1 MKPDE
6 TIRFVLTPTINACP
20 RDWCAHCGN
29 SWSLDSIAVTV
40 AGRDVCADCVQAAAD
55 VATAERERRNE
66 DTIAVRVT
74 LTGQERF

>member
-1 MKPDE
+1 MITVNHE
-6 TIRFVLTPTINACP
+6 PT
-20 RDWCAHCGN
+20 DWCAQCGN

-55 VATAERERRNE
+55 VANAEHERRNE